1 MWLVVKPS
9 IGIPMGAVGILGIS
23 LFVHAC
29 ILTNTT
35 WFPAFL
41 NGSAKP
47 RSRPWNSRSNGSRSA
62 DDVSGPGSLRD
73 PGLFR

>member
-1 MWLVVKPS
+1 MFYGRMWLVVKPS
-9 IGIPMGAVGILGIS
+9 VGIPMGAVGIFGVS
-23 LFVHAC
+23 LFIHAS

-47 RSRPWNSRSNGSRSA
+47 RV
-62 DDVSGPGSLRD
+62 VSELVVPTGQMPGAQALASLEL
-73 PGLFR
+73 PK

>member
-1 MWLVVKPS
+1 MFYGRMWLVVKPS
-9 IGIPMGAVGILGIS
+9 VGIPMGAVGIMGTS

-47 RSRPWNSRSNGSRSA
+47 RI
-62 DDVSGPGSLRD
+62 VSELVVPAAENPGTQILASVVL
-73 PGLFR
+73 PK

>member
-1 MWLVVKPS
+1 MFYGRMWLVVKPS
-9 IGIPMGAVGILGIS
+9 VGIPMGAVGIMGTS

-47 RSRPWNSRSNGSRSA
+47 RV
-62 DDVSGPGSLRD
+62 VSEQVD
-73 PGLFR
+73 PGGVKPGLQALAMVDLPK